1 MTTTLENAM
10 DTTEYKTVRAD
21 GCFTDDMAHAGMNA
35 MVLPPECKAFDAK
48 ALLAA
53 CRVYAAM
60 IHAAPKNMGDL
71 ADKGEHA

>member
-1 MTTTLENAM
+1 M

-35 MVLPPECKAFDAK
+35 MVLPPECKTFDADAK
-48 ALLAA
+48 VLLAA